1 MPRQAPHGD
10 PANPT
15 SGQQGFELVYRN
27 HAPRLRRRLRAR
39 LRSSEDAN
47 DLVQEAFARL
57 LGSWQAQP
65 LRNPAAFLNRTIRNL
80 LIDRSRR
87 AAARPA
93 HLALDAGVDVAVEA
107 VQHDVLE
114 VEEMRERYRC
124 LFAALPPR
132 TREVFSLHRL
142 DDLSYREI
150 AERLDISIR
159 TVEWHV
165 AEAVARI
172 GRGLDGQ

>member
-1 MPRQAPHGD
+1 MPRQAPRGD
-10 PANPT
+10 RADPT
-15 SGQQGFELVYRN
+15 CGPEGFELVYRN
-27 HAPRLRRRLRAR
+27 HAAMLRRRVRAR

-47 DLVQEAFARL
+47 DLVHEAFARL

-65 LRNPAAFLNRTIRNL
+65 LRNPSAFLNRTIRNL

-124 LFAALPPR
+124 LVAALPPR

-142 DDLSYREI
+142 DGVGYREI

-172 GRGLDGQ
+172 GRGLDEQ